1 MALNPDFLKALGRRI
16 DVLRKEQGISFQ
28 ELANRCEMEKAN
40 LVKLTSKGNNITVNT
55 LFNISKGLNVSLK
68 ELLDFDIFTQ

>member
-68 ELLDFDIFTQ
+68 ELLDFDIVT